1 MSKLYTQFD
10 RILIIKL
17 RHHGD
22 VLLITPVINTLKD
35 NYPAVEIDVL
45 LYKETEP
52 ILANFSAVD
61 NLFSIDRQW
70 KKQGIKTHLGHEWR
84 LLKRLRHRQY
94 DLVIN
99 LTDQWYSA
107 FVTRFT
113 GAKVRIGF
121 DLAKRRSLFW
131 KKCFTNLVPTGHSQF
146 LHIVEQNLS
155 ALSLLNL
162 PLINTT
168 VTMSYRQQDK
178 EAVLMLFDKHGV
190 DQKYIVVQPTS
201 RWFFKCWDEKKM
213 SETINALQSDGWTIV
228 VTSGP
233 DRKEE
238 EMVEKIL
245 SNCPKE
251 RVISFAGQ
259 LTLPQL
265 AALIDGANLF
275 IGMDSVAMHMAA
287 ALKTPGIALFGPSK
301 LVFWRPWEAKGEVIW
316 AGDYGDLPDPDDV
329 DTKTDIR
336 YLNVIPSEMVIA
348 AARRNLL

>member
-1 MSKLYTQFD
+1 MSKLPAQFS

-22 VLLITPVINTLKD
+22 VLLVTPVINTLKD
-35 NYPAVEIDVL
+35 NYPSVEIDVL

-52 ILANFSAVD
+52 ILANFSSVA
-61 NLFSIDRQW
+61 NIFSMDRQW
-70 KKQGIKTHLGHEWR
+70 RKQGARVHFSHEWR
-84 LLKRLRHRQY
+84 LLKQLRNRKY
-94 DLVIN
+94 DIVIN
-99 LTDQWYSA
+99 LADQWYSA

-113 GAKVRIGF
+113 RAKVRIGL

-131 KKCFTNLVPTGHSQF
+131 KKCFTNLVPTEHSEF

-155 ALSLLNL
+155 TLSLLNL
-162 PLINTT
+162 PSTST
-168 VTMSYRQQDK
+168 KVTMSYRQEDRDT
-178 EAVLMLFDKHGV
+178 VRMLLEQHGV
-190 DQKYIVVQPTS
+190 SQKYIVVQPTS

-213 SETINALQSDGWTIV
+213 SETISALQSDGWTVV

-238 EMVEKIL
+238 DMVETIL
-245 SNCPKE
+245 SSCPKE
-251 RVISFAGQ
+251 RVISLAGQ

-265 AALIDGANLF
+265 AALIDEANLF
-275 IGMDSVAMHMAA
+275 IGVDSIPMHMAA
-287 ALKTPGIALFGPSK
+287 ALKTPCIALFGPSK
-301 LVFWRPWEAKGEVIW
+301 LVFWHPWEAKGEVIW

-329 DTKTDIR
+329 DTKRGIR
-336 YLNVIPSEMVIA
+336 YLNVIPSDVVIT

>member
-1 MSKLYTQFD
+1 MSKLPAQFS

-22 VLLITPVINTLKD
+22 VLLVTPVINTLKD
-35 NYPAVEIDVL
+35 NYPSVEIDVL

-52 ILANFSAVD
+52 ILANFSSVA
-61 NLFSIDRQW
+61 NIFSMDRQW
-70 KKQGIKTHLGHEWR
+70 RKQGVRAHFSHEWR
-84 LLKRLRHRQY
+84 LLKQLRRRKY
-94 DLVIN
+94 DIVIN
-99 LTDQWYSA
+99 LADQWYSA

-113 GAKVRIGF
+113 RAKVRIGF

-131 KKCFTNLVPTGHSQF
+131 TKCFTNLVPTEHSEF

-155 ALSLLNL
+155 TLSLLNL
-162 PLINTT
+162 PSTST
-168 VTMSYRQQDK
+168 KVTMSYRQEDRDTVR
-178 EAVLMLFDKHGV
+178 VLLEQHGV
-190 DQKYIVVQPTS
+190 SQKYIVVQPTS

-213 SETINALQSDGWTIV
+213 SGTISALQSDGWTVV

-238 EMVEKIL
+238 DMVETIL
-245 SNCPKE
+245 SSCPKE
-251 RVISFAGQ
+251 SVISFAGL

-265 AALIDGANLF
+265 AALIDEANLF
-275 IGMDSVAMHMAA
+275 IGVDSISMHMAA
-287 ALKTPGIALFGPSK
+287 ALKTPCIALFGPSK

-329 DTKTDIR
+329 DTKTGIR
-336 YLNVIPSEMVIA
+336 YLNVIPSDVVIA